1 MKHIWRWILMLKFVI
16 FLHGSGIAQGLTLRD
31 YPRLLN
37 DSTIGI
43 TFPQMDY
50 VNFMKLKIEEIT
62 DERELFR
69 NSLMDS
75 WRKIEE
81 RDSLL
86 LNYVELNKY
95 YIFEVNNLKTNN
107 SVQQNVIKELNLVI
121 YKEQRKNKLYI
132 VVGSFTIGGLFTYIV
147 LDKVGVL

>member
-1 MKHIWRWILMLKFVI
+1 
-16 FLHGSGIAQGLTLRD
+16 
-31 YPRLLN
+31 
-37 DSTIGI
+37 
-43 TFPQMDY
+43 MDY

-107 SVQQNVIKELNLVI
+107 SVQHNVIKELNSVI